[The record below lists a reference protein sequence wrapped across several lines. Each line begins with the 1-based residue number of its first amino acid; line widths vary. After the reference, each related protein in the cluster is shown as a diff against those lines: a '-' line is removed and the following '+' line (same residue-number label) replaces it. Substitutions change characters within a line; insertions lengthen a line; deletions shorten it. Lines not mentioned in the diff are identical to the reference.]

1 MKKQKRNFLLVALI
15 VILLAIAVGYAA
27 FSANITISGTAT
39 ASGTWDVKFLSASV
53 DTSSHG
59 TANVTGNKNDTLSV
73 SVTLGYPGDGC
84 TVTANIQNAGTV
96 PAKLT
101 GFTLT
106 DDQGKE
112 FSNSEIEITTPTIT
126 TDGSE
131 VIAAGGTCPVTF
143 GIKWKKD
150 STTTTTTTT
159 AKFKINF
166 TYEQATNEV
175 TVTPTHGV
183 HTK

>member
-53 DTSSHG
+53 DTSYG
-59 TANVTGNKNDTLSV
+59 TANVTGEKNDTLSV
-73 SVTLGYPGDGC
+73 NVTLGYPGDGC

-112 FSNSEIEITTPTIT
+112 FSNSEIEITTPTIA

-150 STTTTTTTT
+150 STTTTAT

>member
-1 MKKQKRNFLLVALI
+1 MKKQKRNYLLVALI

-27 FSANITISGTAT
+27 FSANLTISGTAN

-59 TANVTGNKNDTLSV
+59 TANVTGSKNDTLSV
-73 SVTLGYPGDGC
+73 DVTLGYPGDGC

-96 PAKLT
+96 PA
-101 GFTLT
+101 
-106 DDQGKE
+106 
-112 FSNSEIEITTPTIT
+112 TTPTIA

-143 GIKWKKD
+143 GIKWKKE
-150 STTTTTTTT
+150 STATTAT

-175 TVTPTHGV
+175 TVTPSHGA
-183 HTK
+183 HT

>member
-73 SVTLGYPGDGC
+73 DVTLSYPGDGC

-131 VIAAGGTCPVTF
+131 IIAAGGKCPVTF
-143 GIKWKKD
+143 GVKWKKE
-150 STTTTTTTT
+150 STATTAT

>member
-1 MKKQKRNFLLVALI
+1 MILI
-15 VILLAIAVGYAA
+15 LGGILLAIAVGYAA

-73 SVTLGYPGDGC
+73 DVTLGYPGDGC
-84 TVTANIQNAGTV
+84 TVTANIKNAGTV

-112 FSNSEIEITTPTIT
+112 FSNSEIEITTPTIA
-126 TDGSE
+126 TDGLE

-150 STTTTTTTT
+150 STTTTTT